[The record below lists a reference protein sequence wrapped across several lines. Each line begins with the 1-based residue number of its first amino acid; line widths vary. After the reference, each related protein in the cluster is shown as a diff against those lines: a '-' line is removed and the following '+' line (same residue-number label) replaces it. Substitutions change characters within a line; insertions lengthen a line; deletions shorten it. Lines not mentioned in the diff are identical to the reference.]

1 MGQRDAATLAA
12 DELVLSAIEHNLIVI
27 GEAARRISPAF
38 QEQHPEIALG
48 KATGMRNILVHEY
61 GRVDV
66 EEVWRTVRDDL
77 PALFTALESLLPSA
91 PAGE

>member
-1 MGQRDAATLAA
+1 MLSA
-12 DELVLSAIEHNLIVI
+12 DELVLSAIEHHLIVI

-38 QEQHPEIALG
+38 HEQHPEVALG
-48 KATGMRNILVHEY
+48 KAIGMRNILVHEY

-77 PALFTALESLLPSA
+77 PALVTALESLLPPA